1 MDTEHP
7 GRNGGWYHNGVCSH
21 STDKG
26 GAMVEIRIQEDIFR
40 DYPTFRRGIVVARDA
55 HNKDR
60 SGTLAA
66 MLEETIAN
74 AAKHP
79 VDIKSNPLTT
89 VWNEAHRQFKSNP
102 NKFPPAHCALL
113 KRVQKPGTQI
123 PFINRIVAI
132 MNYNSIKNVTPVG
145 GDDLMHAGQC
155 LELRYATGSENF
167 TPLGCPELREHP
179 NPGEIIYVVAE
190 SNEVM
195 CRRWNWRNGHK
206 TRITE
211 ETQTIIMNIDVL
223 GEQSEARAVDTRDR
237 VAGMLVE
244 FCQAEI
250 ETTLMTPSNLVYQ
263 LEI

>member
-1 MDTEHP
+1 MLNIRPET
-7 GRNGGWYHNGVCSH
+7 GGLWEGLFPH
-21 STDKG
+21 SKDKG
-26 GAMVEIRIQEDIFR
+26 GSMVEIRIQEDIFR

-66 MLEETIAN
+66 MLEETIAD

-79 VDIKSNPLTT
+79 IDIKSNPRTT

-113 KRVQKPGTQI
+113 KRVQKPGTHI

-179 NPGEIIYVVAE
+179 NPGEIIYVVTE

-211 ETQTIIMNIDVL
+211 ETQAIIMNIDVL
-223 GEQSEARAVDTRDR
+223 GEQSEARAVETRDR
-237 VAGMLVE
+237 VAGMLME

-250 ETTLMTPSNLVYQ
+250 ETTLMTPSNLVYR
-263 LEI
+263 LDI

>member
-1 MDTEHP
+1 
-7 GRNGGWYHNGVCSH
+7 
-21 STDKG
+21 
-26 GAMVEIRIQEDIFR
+26 MVEIRIQDDIFR
-40 DYPTFRRGIVVARDA
+40 EYPTFRRGIVVAKNV
-55 HNKDR
+55 HNIDP
-60 SGTLAA
+60 SETLEAT
-66 MLEETIAN
+66 LEEAVAD

-79 VDIKSNPLTT
+79 IDIKSNPRTA

-113 KRVQKPGTQI
+113 KRVQKPGTRI
-123 PFINRIVAI
+123 PFINKIVAI
-132 MNYNSIKNVTPVG
+132 MNINSIKDVTPVG

-167 TPLGCPELREHP
+167 TPLGCPEVTEHP
-179 NPGEIIYVVAE
+179 NPGEVIYVVAE

-211 ETQTIIMNIDVL
+211 ETQAIIMNIDVL
-223 GEQSEARAVDTRDR
+223 GAQSEARAVETRDR
-237 VAGMLVE
+237 VAGMLGE

-250 ETTLMTPSNLVYQ
+250 ETTLLTPSNFRYQ
-263 LEI
+263 LAI